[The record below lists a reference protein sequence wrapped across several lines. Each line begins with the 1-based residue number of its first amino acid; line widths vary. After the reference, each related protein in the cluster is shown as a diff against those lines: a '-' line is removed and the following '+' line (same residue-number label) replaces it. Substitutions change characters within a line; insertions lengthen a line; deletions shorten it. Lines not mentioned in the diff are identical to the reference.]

1 MGGHF
6 HEGQFIT
13 MRVSIVS
20 LCLVLAALATATT
33 VTKDDKKVI
42 TKAAPVH
49 VATNAPTEAPKPV
62 KTEAPKPQPP
72 KTEAPKPPPPK
83 TEAPKPQP
91 PKTEAPKPKTEAPK
105 PEPTKKPAPEPKPQ
119 PEPESWINWLED
131 FYAMAE
137 ERARFELSKA
147 EAAANMIWDMDI
159 EELYATVEKIARSEL
174 KKGEATANMI
184 WSTISEMLPK
194 GILDMP

>member
-33 VTKDDKKVI
+33 VTKDDKKVV

-49 VATNAPTEAPKPV
+49 VVTNAPTQAPKPV

-72 KTEAPKPPPPK
+72 KTEAPKPQPPK
-83 TEAPKPQP
+83 TKAPKPQP
-91 PKTEAPKPKTEAPK
+91 PKTKAPK

-119 PEPESWINWLED
+119 PGPESWINWLED
-131 FYAMAE
+131 LYKTAE
-137 ERARFELSKA
+137 QRAQS
-147 EAAANMIWDMDI
+147 
-159 EELYATVEKIARSEL
+159 
-174 KKGEATANMI
+174 
-184 WSTISEMLPK
+184 
-194 GILDMP
+194 